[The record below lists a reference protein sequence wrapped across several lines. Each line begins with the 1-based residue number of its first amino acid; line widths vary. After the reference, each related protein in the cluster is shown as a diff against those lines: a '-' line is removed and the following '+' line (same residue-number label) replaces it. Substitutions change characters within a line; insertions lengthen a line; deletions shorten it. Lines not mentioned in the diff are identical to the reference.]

1 MTEKQQ
7 SKTSNTWQPFA
18 IQTAKNKF
26 SSELFEDLQS
36 LESFGRKTEKEITF
50 DIMELK
56 TIFLI
61 IVALE
66 DAAWIYEIDKESPQ
80 YFRQICLTRDDL
92 AFIFRRMN
100 EKRRIR
106 FV

>member
-1 MTEKQQ
+1 MTGKEQ
-7 SKTSNTWQPFA
+7 SITTASWRPFA
-18 IQTAKNKF
+18 IETAKNKF
-26 SSELFEDLQS
+26 SVELFEDLQS
-36 LESFGRKTEKEITF
+36 LKSFSRKAEKEISF

-56 TIFLI
+56 TVFLI
-61 IVALE
+61 SVALE
-66 DAAWIYEIDKESPQ
+66 DAAWIYEIDKENPQ

-92 AFIFRRMN
+92 TFIFRRMN